1 MGNFKT
7 FLKAGHAP
15 TLFSAFLYFDFCFAI
30 WVLNGAM
37 APFISEEFNLSPAQK
52 GFMISVPILA
62 GAIMRFPLGVLAQYI
77 GRKKAALTEMSL
89 IFFAMLFGYF
99 FVDTYSDVLKMGVL
113 LGIAGA
119 SFGVALSLGSGW
131 FPPKYKGLAM
141 GISGAGNSGTVLA
154 MIFAPPLAT
163 KFGWQAV
170 YGMAAFFMLIPIIVM
185 IIFAKEPPDREH
197 QTLKE
202 HLSCLFERDGWTFNL
217 IYIITFGGFIGLS
230 NFLPTYFYDQ
240 FGVTKIEAGQ
250 LTMLA
255 ALMGSAIRIVGGWAS
270 DRWGGINT
278 LSAIFGII
286 ILTML
291 IAGLPIGVTATTI
304 LFMICFAALGAG
316 NGALFQLV
324 PLRWP
329 LATAV
334 AGSMIGEIGALGGSI
349 LPNAMGISMQTSG
362 SYTWGFVSFA
372 VLAAIAFI
380 VLRVAQRKWTKT
392 WVDKGGKAIVRK
404 QEIELEIHEHVPGTM
419 VISKNSTN
427 VGYKDFAYRNI
438 VFPVG
443 NSELADKARLQAAYL
458 AKSTDSCIVLLYV
471 NEKFYSAGML
481 VGDSPQWNAV
491 RENWISEGKDLLI
504 SEARKLKELGVTKI
518 EAIFGQGDVAGE
530 IVTVAK
536 EKNAELI
543 ILASHQASP
552 FGKLLMGSR
561 THEVFKESPCPI
573 LRIVR

>member
-37 APFISEEFNLSPAQK
+37 APFISEQFNLSPAEK

-77 GRKKAALTEMSL
+77 GRKNAALTEMTL
-89 IFFAMLFGYF
+89 IFFAMLFGYYM
-99 FVDTYSDVLKMGVL
+99 VDSYSDVLKMGVL

-154 MIFAPPLAT
+154 MLFAPPLAV

-185 IIFAKEPPDREH
+185 IVFAKEPPDREK
-197 QTLKE
+197 QSLKE

-217 IYIITFGGFIGLS
+217 IYIITFGGFIGLA

-240 FGVTKIEAGQ
+240 FGVSKVEAGQ

-278 LSAIFGII
+278 LSAVFGVIIF
-286 ILTML
+286 TML
-291 IAGLPIGVTATTI
+291 IASFPIGVAATTV
-304 LFMICFAALGAG
+304 LFMVCFAALGAG

-334 AGSMIGEIGALGGSI
+334 AGSMIGEIGALGGSFI
-349 LPNAMGISMQTSG
+349 PNAMGISKQGTG
-362 SYTWGFVSFA
+362 SFA
-372 VLAAIAFI
+372 YGFIAFAALATI
-380 VLRVAQRKWTKT
+380 AFVVLRVAQRKWTKV
-392 WVDKGGKAIVRK
+392 WVDKGGKARIIK
-404 QEIELEIHEHVPGTM
+404 EDIEFEIQTHIPSDVTP
-419 VISKNSTN
+419 I
-427 VGYKDFAYRNI
+427 YKPAHQNGEFAYRTI
-438 VFPVG
+438 IYPVG
-443 NSELADKARLQAAYL
+443 NSELAEKAREQAAYL
-458 AKSTDSCIVLLYV
+458 TNTTGSKLVLLYV
-471 NEKFYSAGML
+471 NEKFHSTGLLAS
-481 VGDSPQWNAV
+481 DSPQWTTIK
-491 RENWISEGKDLLI
+491 EGWINEGKELLI
-504 SEARKLKELGVTKI
+504 TEAKKLKELKVNNM
-518 EAIFGQGDVAGE
+518 EAVFGQGDVAEE
-530 IVTVAK
+530 IITIAK
-536 EKNAELI
+536 ERNAELI
-543 ILASHQASP
+543 ILASHIASP
-552 FGKLLMGSR
+552 VGKLLMGSR
-561 THEVFKESPCPI
+561 TYSVFKDSPCPI